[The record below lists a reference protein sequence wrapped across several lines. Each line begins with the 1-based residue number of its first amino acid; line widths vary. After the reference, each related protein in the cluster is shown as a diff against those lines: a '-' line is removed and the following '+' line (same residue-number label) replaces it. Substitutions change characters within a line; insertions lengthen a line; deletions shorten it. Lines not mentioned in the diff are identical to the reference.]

1 VVSELSCA
9 RRREPGPRGGPRAA
23 AGSGGGSWRHEA
35 RGGPGAV
42 LCPETGVGA
51 MGHVAIPELS
61 WALVAGAR
69 AMRHTAALELPCARR
84 REPQDTR
91 ACVPIL
97 PFVFDLKLVCGVP
110 GLQGT
115 DIDHIQTSCGI
126 GVTESP
132 TIIYEDNVVCV
143 AQMQT

>member
-1 VVSELSCA
+1 
-9 RRREPGPRGGPRAA
+9 
-23 AGSGGGSWRHEA
+23 
-35 RGGPGAV
+35 
-42 LCPETGVGA
+42 
-51 MGHVAIPELS
+51 
-61 WALVAGAR
+61 
-69 AMRHTAALELPCARR
+69 
-84 REPQDTR
+84 
-91 ACVPIL
+91 L